1 MQPDQNT
8 PVLSPSQPGAQLTP
22 PPAGLLG
29 DAKLDAAFAEHRDLA
44 AAADCARAA
53 ARNLENSRQVAIEA
67 DDKALGAALRS
78 GEPDPGQK
86 AQRYIEQA
94 IVTARRTAAGL
105 ESAFGDS
112 RTELL
117 AMLAKRQEAI
127 AEHIDAQLAAETE
140 SLIAVV
146 REQLRSGWTSRLVC
160 GPLGCGLT
168 SRRGTT
174 TCASRCS
181 RRCAGRMV
189 SRCRSGT
196 CSPRSRRSFRRP
208 CGRFHRSPAV
218 ISGRGHPRPPKS
230 PIR

>member
-1 MQPDQNT
+1 VQPDQNT

-44 AAADCARAA
+44 AAADSARAA

-146 REQLRSGWTSRLVC
+146 REQLRSGLDQQARLRAARVWLDQPARHYNLREPVLPPLR
-160 GPLGCGLT
+160 GPNGEPLPLGHVLAALEAIVSPPVREVPPEP
-168 SRRGTT
+168 SRDQRTWT
-174 TCASRCS
+174 
-181 RRCAGRMV
+181 
-189 SRCRSGT
+189 
-196 CSPRSRRSFRRP
+196 
-208 CGRFHRSPAV
+208 PAAA
-218 ISGRGHPRPPKS
+218 
-230 PIR
+230 